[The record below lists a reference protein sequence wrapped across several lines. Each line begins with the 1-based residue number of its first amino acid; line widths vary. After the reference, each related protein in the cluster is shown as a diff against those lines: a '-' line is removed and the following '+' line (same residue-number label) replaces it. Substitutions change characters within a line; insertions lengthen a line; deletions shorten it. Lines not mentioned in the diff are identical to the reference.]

1 MCLSVIIRWLI
12 NALVLLI
19 IPYIVKG
26 VGVDGFYTAFILAAV
41 LAFVNAFI
49 RPILVILTLPIN
61 ILTLGLF
68 TLVINGLLFWFVS
81 TFIKG
86 FFVTDFWAAFWA
98 ALVYTAVSVLINL
111 VTNDNKPSGPVYK
124 RRLRA
129 KTK

>member
-12 NALVLLI
+12 NALILLL

-49 RPILVILTLPIN
+49 RPVLLVLTLPIN

-111 VTNDNKPSGPVYK
+111 ATGENQPSGPVKK